1 MIELADVEAAARRLA
16 GVVHRTPVL
25 TSRSLN
31 ELAGATVFLKAEN
44 LQRAG
49 AFKFRGA
56 YNKTA
61 SLRPD
66 EIAQGVI
73 ALSSGNHAQALA
85 LAARL
90 CGTRALILMPKDAPE
105 TKVAATRGYGADVV
119 PFDRYS
125 VDFEELLARTA
136 AERNMVV
143 VHPFDDPGVMAGQG
157 TAALELLDEVGALD
171 LLVVPVGGGGLISG
185 SATAAKA
192 LLPQIRVV
200 GVEPAAGD
208 DVRRSFLTGRRIRI
222 EVPRTIAD
230 GQQLP
235 MPGELTFEVIRA
247 RVDEVV
253 TVTDGEIVDGM
264 AFLFERM
271 KLVAEPSG
279 ASALAAL
286 LAGTLEA
293 PGLRVGVVL
302 SGGNIGRERF
312 CALVDEARNS

>member
-1 MIELADVEAAARRLA
+1 MIELDAVTAAAERLL
-16 GVVHRTPVL
+16 GVASRTPVI
-25 TSRSLN
+25 TSRTLN
-31 ELAGATVFLKAEN
+31 ERTGAAVFVKAESF
-44 LQRAG
+44 QRAG

-61 SLRPD
+61 SLPPEALAR
-66 EIAQGVI
+66 GVI

-90 CGTRALILMPKDAPE
+90 CGTRALILMPNDAPE

-119 PFDRYS
+119 RFDRYS
-125 VDFEELLARTA
+125 VEFEELLARTA

-143 VHPFDDPGVMAGQG
+143 VHPFDDAEVMAGQG
-157 TAALELLDEVGALD
+157 TAALELLDVAGPLD
-171 LLVVPVGGGGLISG
+171 MLLVPVGGGGLISG
-185 SATAAKA
+185 CATAVKA

-208 DVRRSFLTGRRIRI
+208 DVRRSLLAGRRIRI
-222 EVPRTIAD
+222 KVPRTIAD

-235 MPGELTFEVIRA
+235 IPGARTFEVMRA

-253 TVTDGEIVDGM
+253 TVTDPQIVNGM
-264 AFLFERM
+264 VFLFERM
-271 KLVAEPSG
+271 KLVVEPSG

-286 LAGTLEA
+286 LAGIVEA
-293 PGLRVGVVL
+293 RGLRVGVIL

-312 CALVDEARNS
+312 SALVDEARSS

>member
-1 MIELADVEAAARRLA
+1 MIGLDAVRAAAERLA
-16 GVVHRTPVL
+16 GVASRTPVL
-25 TSRSLN
+25 TSRTLN
-31 ELAGATVFLKAEN
+31 ERTGATVFVKAESF
-44 LQRAG
+44 QRAG

-56 YNKTA
+56 YNKTV
-61 SLRPD
+61 SLPPEALAR
-66 EIAQGVI
+66 GVI
-73 ALSSGNHAQALA
+73 ALSSRNHAQALA

-90 CGTRALILMPKDAPE
+90 CGTRALILMPNDVPE

-125 VDFEELLARTA
+125 LDFEELLARTA
-136 AERNMVV
+136 AERSMVV
-143 VHPFDDPGVMAGQG
+143 VHPFDDAEVMAGQG
-157 TAALELLDEVGALD
+157 TAALELLDEVGPLD
-171 LLVVPVGGGGLISG
+171 MLVVPVGGGGLISG
-185 SATAAKA
+185 CATAVKT
-192 LLPQIRVV
+192 LLPEISVV

-208 DVRRSFLTGRRIRI
+208 DVRRSLLAGRRIRI

-235 MPGELTFEVIRA
+235 MPGARTFEVMRA

-253 TVTDGEIVDGM
+253 TVTDAQIVDEM
-264 AFLFERM
+264 VFLFERM
-271 KLVAEPSG
+271 KVVVEPSG

-286 LAGTLEA
+286 LAGTVEA

-312 CALVDEARNS
+312 SALVGEARSS